1 MPPAPCPPFDAKSAK
16 AMVQFCEDSWN
27 TRDAKTAAAGYT
39 EDVRWRYREHF
50 IDGKPAITEF
60 LKARFKRAEGY
71 RLKKTLG
78 TYNGNAIA
86 ARFVSEWKDG
96 ETGQWYRT
104 FGVEYWEFAPD
115 GRMYLQETSA
125 NDMKI
130 GEADRQL
137 R

>member
-1 MPPAPCPPFDAKSAK
+1 MPPAPRPPFDARSAQ

-27 TRDAKTAAAGYT
+27 TRDAEIAAAGYT
-39 EDVRWRYREHF
+39 DDVRWRYREQF
-50 IDGKPAITEF
+50 VAGKPAITAF
-60 LKARFKRAEGY
+60 MKARFKRAEGY

-78 TYNGNAIA
+78 TFNGNAIA

-96 ETGQWYRT
+96 ESGQWYRT

-115 GRMYLQETSA
+115 GKMSLQETSA
-125 NDMKI
+125 NDLKI
-130 GEADRQL
+130 EESERQL